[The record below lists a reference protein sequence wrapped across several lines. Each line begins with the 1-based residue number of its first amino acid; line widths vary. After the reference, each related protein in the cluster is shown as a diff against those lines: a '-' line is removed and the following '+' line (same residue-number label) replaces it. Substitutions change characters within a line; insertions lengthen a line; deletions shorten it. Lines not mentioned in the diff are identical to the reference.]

1 MLATAALSIAA
12 VSGLLK
18 PKVALAASGLKDV
31 FRTST
36 GRDALQALFPDQ
48 TLTPSDE
55 LLTRKPRRFISIAA
69 L

>member
-48 TLTPSDE
+48 TLTRPMSCLQENRD
-55 LLTRKPRRFISIAA
+55 A
-69 L
+69 LFR